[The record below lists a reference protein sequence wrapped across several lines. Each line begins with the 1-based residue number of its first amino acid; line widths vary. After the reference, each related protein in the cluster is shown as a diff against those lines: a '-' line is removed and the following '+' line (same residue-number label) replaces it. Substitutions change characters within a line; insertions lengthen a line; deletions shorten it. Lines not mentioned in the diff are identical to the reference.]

1 MKAGDDFDPELLTR
15 VLSEFAHTLANR
27 FEVSE
32 VLYRLAEHVVEIL
45 GVAGTGVSGR
55 DEQGQLRPVTGSTS

>member
-1 MKAGDDFDPELLTR
+1 MKTGDNFDPELLTR

-45 GVAGTGVSGR
+45 GVAGTGVASS
-55 DEQGQLRPVTGSTS
+55 VSTGAGVAVGWAV